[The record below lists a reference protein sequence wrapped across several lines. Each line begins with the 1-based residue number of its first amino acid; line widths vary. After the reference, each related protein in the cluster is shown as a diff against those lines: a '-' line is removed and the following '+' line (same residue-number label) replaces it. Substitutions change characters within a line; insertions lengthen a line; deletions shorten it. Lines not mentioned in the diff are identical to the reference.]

1 MASARRLLLALLAGA
16 AVGVAFPPFGAWPL
30 LLVGLV
36 ALLAALEGQSAWRG
50 AQLGLVFGLTSMAI
64 MLPWVRVI
72 GPDAWAA
79 LTVLEALFFAGFGA
93 AAAYVRPYRWWPV
106 ATACLWVLT
115 ELARSHVPFTG
126 FPWGKVAFALTDAPV
141 AAYVRYVGVPGL
153 GALVLLMAAAVWWGL
168 LRVRTDWRPATA
180 AWLTAVAVVGLG
192 AVLPVGSAGDSGR
205 LQVAA
210 VQGGIP
216 GTGADGLGEQRE
228 VVDNHV
234 RATKRYAAQVRAGA
248 AEPAD
253 VVFWP
258 ENSTDIDPFA
268 DDETYAAI
276 DGAVDEVGVPVL
288 VGALTAG
295 STSDTRRN
303 VGLVWSPE
311 AGPGDDFYVKRNL
324 VPFGEY
330 IPLRNVLAPMFS
342 RLDQIP
348 RDFEPGDQ
356 PGVLDLGP
364 VVVADAMCYDVAF
377 EGVIAP
383 AVEAGA
389 ELLVVQTNNATY
401 QGTGQPEQQ
410 WAISRMRALEAG
422 RDLVV
427 ASTNGISGVVA
438 ADGSV
443 LTRSTS
449 KEPVVLTATVQL
461 ADGLTP
467 AVRFG
472 SLLEKSLALLGVL
485 AVAVALLLGRRGV
498 GNAGTAASAS
508 PPTGPS
514 PGPAPGPTSQPRTGP
529 SPGPSTEPSTEPS
542 TGQPRPVAGAS
553 SGPAG

>member
-1 MASARRLLLALLAGA
+1 MASARRLLLALLGGA
-16 AVGVAFPPFGAWPL
+16 AVGVAFPPIGAWPL
-30 LLVGLV
+30 LVVGLV
-36 ALLAALEGQSAWRG
+36 ALLASLQGQSGWRG

-79 LTVLEALFFAGFGA
+79 LTVLQALFFAGFGA
-93 AAAYVRPYRWWPV
+93 TAALVRPYRWWPV
-106 ATACLWVLT
+106 ATACLWALT

-141 AAYVRYVGVPGL
+141 AGYVRYLGVPGL
-153 GALVLLMAAAVWWGL
+153 GALVLLLAAMVWWGL
-168 LRVRTDWRPATA
+168 LQARTDRRSALASWLA
-180 AWLTAVAVVGLG
+180 AAAVVALG
-192 AVLPVGSAGDSGR
+192 AVLPVGSAGGAGTLS
-205 LQVAA
+205 VAA

-228 VVDNHV
+228 VVDNHA
-234 RATKRYAAQVRAGA
+234 RATQRYAEQVRTGA
-248 AEPAD
+248 ADPAE

-268 DDETYAAI
+268 DNETYAAI
-276 DGAVDEVGVPVL
+276 DAAVDDVGVPVL

-295 STSDTRRN
+295 STPDTRRN

-311 AGPGDDFYVKRNL
+311 TGPSDDFYVKRNL

-330 IPLRNVLAPMFS
+330 IPLRDVLAPMFS

-348 RDFEPGDQ
+348 RDFEPGDE

-443 LTRSTS
+443 LTRSTT
-449 KEPVVLTATVQL
+449 KDPVVLTANVQL

-472 SLLEKSLALLGVL
+472 SLLEKALALLGVL
-485 AVAVALLLGRRGV
+485 AIGAAIVLGRRRAGSA
-498 GNAGTAASAS
+498 GASGTA
-508 PPTGPS
+508 
-514 PGPAPGPTSQPRTGP
+514 
-529 SPGPSTEPSTEPS
+529 PGPSTPPPAGSSTGPS
-542 TGQPRPVAGAS
+542 TGQARPVAGAA